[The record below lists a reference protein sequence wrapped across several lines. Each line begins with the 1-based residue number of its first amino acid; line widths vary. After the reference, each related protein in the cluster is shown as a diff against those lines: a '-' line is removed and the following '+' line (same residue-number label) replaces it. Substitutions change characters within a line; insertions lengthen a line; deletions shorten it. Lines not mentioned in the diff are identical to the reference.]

1 MNEFWHGKIVLVT
14 GAGGF
19 IVSHLVER
27 LVVEGAKI
35 RAFVQYNSRSDIGL
49 LNQLSA
55 DSRKKMEIVV
65 GDIRDSSAVL
75 DAAQNVGF

>member
-1 MNEFWHGKIVLVT
+1 MNEFWRGKIVLVT

-19 IVSHLVER
+19 IGSHLVER
-27 LVVEGAKI
+27 LAAEGAKV
-35 RAFVQYNSRSDIGL
+35 RAFVRYNSRGDIGL

-55 DSRKKMEIVV
+55 DARKKMEIIG

-75 DAAQNVGF
+75 DAAQNAGF